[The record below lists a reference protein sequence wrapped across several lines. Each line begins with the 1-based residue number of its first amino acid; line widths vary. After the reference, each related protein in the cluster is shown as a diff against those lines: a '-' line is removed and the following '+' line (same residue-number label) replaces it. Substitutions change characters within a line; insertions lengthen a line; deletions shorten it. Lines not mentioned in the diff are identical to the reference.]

1 MKRLAGLLAITRL
14 TLLEALRRRVLTAA
28 LIAGAAFLVFYGLGI
43 HFIFQEEV
51 SSPKTTLLER
61 RMMLNVLTLAGLYA
75 ANLLMIM
82 TAVLLPVD
90 TLSGEIASGVMQTVA
105 SRPIRRRDIVLGKWL
120 GQWIVLAAYV
130 VLLMGGVLAITAM
143 LTHFTPPRIERGVPL
158 ILLEGTVLLTLS
170 IAGGARLSTI
180 TNGVLAFGLFGLA
193 FVGNLVEQIGTMADN
208 DAARLVGTIASLI
221 MPSESLWQLASSQM
235 QPAILRDVG
244 DSPFSPVSVA
254 SPAMIWWAVGY
265 IVVAITLGV
274 RWFRKRAL

>member
-1 MKRLAGLLAITRL
+1 MTGVGGLLAIARL

-28 LIAGAAFLVFYGLGI
+28 LLAGAAFLAFYALGI
-43 HFIFQEEV
+43 HLIIQEEI
-51 SSPKTTLLER
+51 SSPKTTLFER

-75 ANLLMIM
+75 ANLLMVMI
-82 TAVLLPVD
+82 AVLLPVD

-120 GQWIVLAAYV
+120 GHWIVLAAYV
-130 VLLMGGVLAITAM
+130 ALLVGGVLAVTAA

-193 FVGNLVEQIGTMADN
+193 FIGNLVEQIGTMADN
-208 DAARLVGTIASLI
+208 DAARHVGTIASLV

-235 QPAILRDVG
+235 QPAILREVG
-244 DSPFSPVSVA
+244 ESPFSPVSVP
-254 SPAMIWWAVGY
+254 SGAMVWWAAGY
-265 IVVAITLGV
+265 IVVVLTLGV